1 MPATTPD
8 KDVNL
13 IPTLLIGVGGTGKET
28 LMRIRK
34 MFYEKG
40 MGVGRDHTLVD
51 YLVVDTNEKDLNSLN
66 DSSLTPHM
74 KEILSFADSGQD
86 QEAFPIHIT
95 EAVANSYLDG
105 GKASHPNIFSWFNED
120 LIKRQGASMIS
131 AGAGQNR
138 QIARLCFFHHYDR
151 LRKLLEHKLTS
162 LVGSASNA
170 SARLKGHGNT
180 HVGVEEK
187 SIMVYIVTS
196 IAGGTGAG
204 VFLDMG
210 MLVKDILPKK
220 FANYNYNIVYYAVLP
235 EPYLPFQKSEELVQ
249 KIKENSFAV
258 LTEMEFFAYDNRD
271 QKFDLS
277 FPPSVD
283 QATDKNMKIGYEVEW
298 KRGEKIKIPPRF
310 WDNCFLVD
318 GTNEDQATP
327 MTPDQVAQMIAEAI
341 FLNFDETEFGT
352 KLRSSLVNRLA
363 LTIGLVSDD
372 LKTTEGEIL
381 FERPHSKAFSIF
393 GLSQIYFDRA
403 KLIRKAGFMLASRLV
418 KDFWL
423 RKSNIFAAAL
433 LQKSLKDFGGDGSD
447 SASITSTGYA
457 TDPVISLGYDSLEKA
472 ILMENV
478 DQNITRVDTLRAE
491 ARALRQ
497 QIELEQIDPLTESPI
512 DGFMKKHQILLEN
525 SKRTAGNLGLVLREG
540 EQRRIACESEVRKR
554 IEVILRF
561 RLREDGLRETEQL
574 VKEYRGFIDR
584 LESTAREVLSYQPD
598 ELGNWEARIHNARL
612 IPLKRYAKVAA
623 KKEMMKAVS
632 LAYRTMESQY
642 LKAAAAEILKII
654 HLLRAQLAETA
665 TSESY
670 SVSIKRFLDLL
681 ENQTNGTAAFLDK
694 RFNELHRNQN
704 AHDENARSIGLLSE
718 TREDDLESDLK
729 KQFTQPGGDEWDWEE
744 LEKLIVEKLKKSRQA
759 WARNISD
766 FGDLVLAFC
775 PLREN
780 QPPPRH
786 VVEEFSMELAE
797 ACVAVLSDKGY
808 SSKVKAVDQFFQEK
822 ADNQGNCLKVLRKHA
837 SPFMRMNNR
846 VVSGIEKNLQ
856 TENSVVYL
864 GIGDSKTDN
873 AAKFIDKLTRTGT
886 SAKLLSKIIPFQ
898 MRDDSIVL
906 YTDRV
911 GVPICLYDKLDDLGK
926 EYDRSN
932 RKKDCHI
939 DYKVMRYKLPEIRLA
954 SPVSHGK
961 NEQALESVLQG
972 LIVDTLRYDDQSK
985 GFTIQL
991 DSGFSY
997 PVGGNLQEL
1006 VDYFVDYPKH
1016 LDELQIQIEA
1026 KYRSWSENENGQLLG
1041 VLRSAVIAFGWEL
1054 EKRLQPLI
1062 DSGRITSA
1070 HANVN
1075 PIHTTLLKQIEPK
1088 IHQRLIDCGGLGWI
1102 SPLIEYEKILKNRD
1116 SDLEEKKNTMAAWK
1130 EKTEGCWKIISN
1142 QEMWFPVVN
1151 SKGKLKTK

>member
-1 MPATTPD
+1 MPANTSD

-34 MFYEKG
+34 MFFEKG
-40 MGVGRDHTLVD
+40 MGIGRDHALVD

-74 KEILSFADSGQD
+74 KEVLSFADSGQN

-95 EAVANSYLDG
+95 EAVATSYLDG
-105 GKASHPNIFSWFNED
+105 NKASHPNIFSWFNED
-120 LIKRQGASMIS
+120 LIKMQGASMIS
-131 AGAGQNR
+131 IGAGQNR
-138 QIARLCFFHHYDR
+138 QIARLCFFHHYER
-151 LRKLLEHKLTS
+151 LRKLLEHKLTN
-162 LVGSASNA
+162 LVGDASNA
-170 SARLKGHGNT
+170 SARLKGHGNN

-187 SIMVYIVTS
+187 SILVYIVTS

-220 FANYNYNIVYYAVLP
+220 FANYNYHIVYYAVLP
-235 EPYLPFQKSEELVQ
+235 EPYLPFQKSEALVQ

-283 QATDKNMKIGYEVEW
+283 QANDKNLKAGYEVEW

-352 KLRSSLVNRLA
+352 KFRSSLVNRLA
-363 LTIGLVSDD
+363 LTIGLISDD

-381 FERPHSKAFSIF
+381 FERPHTKAFSIF

-403 KLIRKAGFMLASRLV
+403 KLVRKAGFMLASRLI
-418 KDFWL
+418 KNFWL
-423 RKSNIFAAAL
+423 RKSSIFAAAL
-433 LQKSLKDFGGDGSD
+433 VQKSLEDFGGDGPV
-447 SASITSTGYA
+447 TSTGYE
-457 TDPVISLGYDSLEKA
+457 TDPVISLDYDSLEKA

-491 ARALRQ
+491 AKALRQ
-497 QIELEQIDPLTESPI
+497 KIELEQIDPLTESPI

-525 SKRTAGNLGLVLREG
+525 NKRPGLVLREG
-540 EQRRIACESEVRKR
+540 EQRRIVFESEARKR
-554 IEVILRF
+554 VEAIIRF
-561 RLREDGLRETEQL
+561 RLREDGLLETEQL
-574 VKEYRGFIDR
+574 LNEYRGFINR
-584 LESTAREVLSYQPD
+584 LESTAREVLSYHPD

-612 IPLKRYAKVAA
+612 IPLKRYAKIAA
-623 KKEMMKAVS
+623 NKEMMKAVS

-642 LKAAAAEILKII
+642 LRVAATEILKIV
-654 HLLRAQLAETA
+654 HLLRSQLTETA

-670 SVSIKRFLDLL
+670 SVSIKRLLDLL
-681 ENQTNGTAAFLDK
+681 ENQTNGVTIFLDK
-694 RFNELHRNQN
+694 RFSELHRNQN
-704 AHDENARSIGLLSE
+704 SHDENARSIGLLSE
-718 TREDDLESDLK
+718 TSENDLELTLK
-729 KQFTQPGGDEWDWEE
+729 KHFTKLGGDEWNWEE
-744 LEKLIVEKLKKSRQA
+744 LEKLIVEKLKKSRQT
-759 WARNISD
+759 WSRNISD

-775 PLREN
+775 PLSEN

-786 VVEEFSMELAE
+786 VVEEFANELAQ
-797 ACVAVLSDKGY
+797 ACISVLEDKGY
-808 SSKVKAVDQFFQEK
+808 SSKIKAVDQFFQEK
-822 ADNQGNCLKVLRKHA
+822 GDNQNNCLRVLRKHA

-864 GIGDSKTDN
+864 GISDAKTDN
-873 AAKFIDKLTRTGT
+873 AAKFIEKLTNTTT
-886 SAKLLSKIIPFQ
+886 SARLLSTIIPFQ

-926 EYDRSN
+926 EYDKSN

-972 LIVDTLRYDDQSK
+972 IIVDSIRYDDQSK
-985 GFTIQL
+985 GFTVQL
-991 DSGFSY
+991 ENGFSY
-997 PVGGNLQEL
+997 PFGGNLQEL
-1006 VDYFVDYPKH
+1006 VDYFVDYPKN
-1016 LDELQIQIEA
+1016 LDELQSQIEA
-1026 KYRSWSENENGQLLG
+1026 KYRSWSQNENGQLLG
-1041 VLRSAVIAFGWEL
+1041 ILRSAIIAFGWEL

-1062 DSGRITSA
+1062 NSGRITSA

-1075 PIHTTLLKQIEPK
+1075 PIHTTLMKQIEPK
-1088 IHQRLIDCGGLGWI
+1088 IQQRLNDCGGLGWI
-1102 SPLIEYEKILKNRD
+1102 NPLLEYEKILKNRD
-1116 SDLEEKKNTMAAWK
+1116 SDEDEKKTAMEAWK
-1130 EKTEGCWKIISN
+1130 EKTDGCWKIISN
-1142 QEMWFPVVN
+1142 QEMWFPVIN

>member
-40 MGVGRDHTLVD
+40 MGIGRDHTLVD
-51 YLVVDTNEKDLNSLN
+51 YLVVDTDEKSLNSLN

-74 KEILSFADSGQD
+74 KQELSFAESGQD
-86 QEAFPIHIT
+86 REAYPIHIT
-95 EAVANSYLDG
+95 EAVATSYLDG
-105 GKASHPNIFSWFNED
+105 GKASHPHIFSWFNED
-120 LIKRQGASMIS
+120 LLKRQGASMIS

-138 QIARLCFFHHYDR
+138 QIARLCFFHHYGEI
-151 LRKLLEHKLTS
+151 RKLLEHKLTN

-170 SARLKGHGNT
+170 SVRLKGHGDNP
-180 HVGVEEK
+180 VKVEEK
-187 SIMVYIVTS
+187 SIMIYIVTS

-204 VFLDMG
+204 IFLDMG

-220 FANYNYNIVYYAVLP
+220 FANYNYNIVFYAVLP
-235 EPYLPFQKSEELVQ
+235 EPYLQYLKSEELVQ
-249 KIKENSFAV
+249 KVKENSFAV
-258 LTEMEFFAYDNRD
+258 LTEMEFFAFDNRD

-277 FPPSVD
+277 FPASVD
-283 QATDKNMKIGYEVEW
+283 QANEKESKIGYEVEW

-310 WDNCFLVD
+310 WNNCFLVD

-327 MTPDQVAQMIAEAI
+327 MSPDQVAQMIAEAI

-363 LTIGLVSDD
+363 LTLGLVSDD

-381 FERPHSKAFSIF
+381 FERPHSKAFSVF

-403 KLIRKAGFMLASRLV
+403 KLIRKAGFMLASKIV
-418 KDFWL
+418 KEFWL
-423 RKSNIFAAAL
+423 RKSGIFAAAL
-433 LQKSLKDFGGDGSD
+433 VQKSLKDFGGDGAD
-447 SASITSTGYA
+447 SASITSTGYE
-457 TDPVISLGYDSLEKA
+457 TDPVMPLGYDSLEKA
-472 ILMENV
+472 ILMENI

-497 QIELEQIDPLTESPI
+497 QIELDQIDPLTDSPI
-512 DGFMKKHQILLEN
+512 EGFMQKHQILLEN
-525 SKRTAGNLGLVLREG
+525 NRRSAGNLGLVLREG
-540 EQRRIACESEVRKR
+540 EQRRIAFEIEVRKR
-554 IEVILRF
+554 VEALIRF

-574 VKEYRGFIDR
+574 VNEYRGFINR
-584 LESTAREVLSYQPD
+584 LESAAREVLAYHPD

-612 IPLKRYAKVAA
+612 IPMKRYAKVAA

-642 LKAAAAEILKII
+642 LKAAAAEILKIV

-681 ENQTNGTAAFLDK
+681 ENQTTGAAAFLDNQ
-694 RFNELHRNQN
+694 FYGLHRNQN
-704 AHDENARSIGLLSE
+704 SHDENPRSIGLLSA
-718 TREDDLESDLK
+718 TREEDLEIDLK
-729 KQFTQPGGDEWDWEE
+729 KQFTQPGGNEWDWEK
-744 LEKLIVEKLKKSRQA
+744 LEKLVIEKLKKSRQA
-759 WARNISD
+759 WARNIID
-766 FGDLVLAFC
+766 FGDLVIKFC
-775 PLREN
+775 PLNEN

-786 VVEEFSMELAE
+786 VVDEFAMELAE
-797 ACVAVLSDKGY
+797 ACIAVLGDKGY
-808 SSKVKAVDQFFQEK
+808 SSKVKAVEQFFQEK

-864 GIGDSKTDN
+864 GIGDAQTDN
-873 AAKFIDKLTRTGT
+873 AAKFIDKLTRTAT

-926 EYDRSN
+926 EYDKSN

-961 NEQALESVLQG
+961 NELALESVLQG
-972 LIVDTLRYDDQSK
+972 LIVDTIRYDDQSK

-991 DSGFSY
+991 NSGFSY

-1006 VDYFVDYPKH
+1006 VDYFVDFPKH
-1016 LDELQIQIEA
+1016 LDELQNQIETR
-1026 KYRSWSENENGQLLG
+1026 YRSWSETENGQLLG
-1041 VLRSAVIAFGWEL
+1041 VLRSSVIAFGWEL

-1062 DSGRITSA
+1062 TSGRITSA

-1075 PIHTTLLKQIEPK
+1075 PIHTTLMKQIEPK
-1088 IHQRLIDCGGLGWI
+1088 IQQRLIDCGGLGWI
-1102 SPLIEYEKILKNRD
+1102 SPLLEYEKILKNRD
-1116 SDLEEKKNTMAAWK
+1116 IDEEEKKNAMAAWK
-1130 EKTEGCWKIISN
+1130 EKTDGCWKIISN

-1151 SKGKLKTK
+1151 PRGKLKTK

>member
-8 KDVNL
+8 KEVNL

-40 MGVGRDHTLVD
+40 MGIGQDHALVD
-51 YLVVDTNEKDLNSLN
+51 YLVVDTDEKSLNSLN

-74 KEILSFADSGQD
+74 KEVLSFADSGPD
-86 QEAFPIHIT
+86 QEAFPIHIS
-95 EAVANSYLDG
+95 EAIANNYLAG
-105 GKASHPNIFSWFNED
+105 GIASHPHIFSWFNED

-138 QIARLCFFHHYDR
+138 QIGRLCFFAKYAG
-151 LRKLLEHKLTS
+151 LRKLLEHKLTR

-170 SARLKGHGNT
+170 SARLKGHGNN

-204 VFLDMG
+204 IFLDMG
-210 MLVKDILPKK
+210 MLVKDILKDSP
-220 FANYNYNIVYYAVLP
+220 NHNIVYYAVLP
-235 EPYLPFQKSEELVQ
+235 EPYLQFQKSFELVQ

-258 LTEMEFFAYDNRD
+258 LTEMEFFAYGNQD

-283 QATDKNMKIGYEVEW
+283 QTTDKNKEIGYEVEW
-298 KRGEKIKIPPRF
+298 VQGEKISIPPRF
-310 WDNCFLVD
+310 WNNCFLVD

-341 FLNFDETEFGT
+341 FLTFDETEFGT
-352 KLRSSLVNRLA
+352 KLRSSLVNRMA
-363 LTIGLVSDD
+363 LTRGLVSIPI
-372 LKTTEGEIL
+372 KTTEGEIL
-381 FERPHSKAFSIF
+381 FERPYTKAFSIF

-403 KLIRKAGFMLASRLV
+403 KLIRKAGFMLAS
-418 KDFWL
+418 KMIKNFWL
-423 RKSNIFAAAL
+423 RKSSIFAAAL
-433 LQKSLKDFGGDGSD
+433 VQKSLKDLGSDGSD
-447 SASITSTGYA
+447 SASITSTGHT
-457 TDPVISLGYDSLEKA
+457 TDPVIPLGYDSLEKA

-478 DQNITRVDTLRAE
+478 DQNITRVDTLRSE

-497 QIELEQIDPLTESPI
+497 QIELDQIDPLTESPI
-512 DGFMKKHQILLEN
+512 DGFMEKHRILLE
-525 SKRTAGNLGLVLREG
+525 SSRRTVGNLGLVLREG
-540 EQRRIACESEVRKR
+540 EQRRIAFESEIRKR
-554 IEVILRF
+554 IEAIIRF
-561 RLREDGLRETEQL
+561 RLKEDGLRETEQL

-584 LESTAREVLSYQPD
+584 LESTAREVLAYHPD

-612 IPLKRYAKVAA
+612 IPLKRYATIAA

-642 LKAAAAEILKII
+642 LKAAASEILKIV

-681 ENQTNGTAAFLDK
+681 ENQNNGAAAFLDK

-718 TREDDLESDLK
+718 TSEDDLENTLK
-729 KQFTQPGGDEWDWEE
+729 KQFSQIGGDEWDWEE
-744 LEKLIVEKLKKSRQA
+744 LEKLIIVKLKKSRQA

-775 PLREN
+775 PLHEN

-786 VVEEFSMELAE
+786 VVEEFAMELAE
-797 ACVAVLSDKGY
+797 ACITVLNDKGY

-822 ADNQGNCLKVLRKHA
+822 ADNQSNCLKVLRKHA
-837 SPFMRMNNR
+837 SPFMRLNNR
-846 VVSGIEKNLQ
+846 AVLGIEQDEQ
-856 TENSVVYL
+856 TQNSVVYL

-873 AAKFIDKLTRTGT
+873 AAKFIDKLTRTAT
-886 SAKLLSKIIPFQ
+886 SAKLLTKIIPFQ

-926 EYDRSN
+926 EYDKSN

-939 DYKVMRYKLPEIRLA
+939 DYKVMRFKLPEIRLV

-961 NEQALESVLQG
+961 NEQALESVFQG
-972 LIVDTLRYDDQSK
+972 LLVDTIRYDDQSK
-985 GFTIQL
+985 GFSLQL
-991 DSGFSY
+991 NNGFSY

-1006 VDYFVDYPKH
+1006 VDCFVENPKH
-1016 LDELQIQIEA
+1016 LDELQKQIEA
-1026 KYRSWSENENGQLLG
+1026 KYRSWSENDNGHLLG

-1054 EKRLQPLI
+1054 QKRLQPLI
-1062 DSGRITSA
+1062 NSARITHA

-1075 PIHTTLLKQIEPK
+1075 PIYTTLLKIEPK
-1088 IHQRLIDCGGLGWI
+1088 IHQRLTDCGGLGWI
-1102 SPLIEYEKILKNRD
+1102 SPLLEYENILKNRD
-1116 SDLEEKKNTMAAWK
+1116 TDEDEKKSALAAWK
-1130 EKTEGCWKIISN
+1130 EKTDGCWKIISN

-1151 SKGKLKTK
+1151 PKGKLKTK

>member
-28 LMRIRK
+28 LLRIRK

-40 MGVGRDHTLVD
+40 MGIGRDHALVD
-51 YLVVDTNEKDLNSLN
+51 YLVVDTNEKEMNSLN
-66 DSSLTPHM
+66 DSTLTPLM
-74 KEILSFADSGQD
+74 KDVLSFADSGQD

-95 EAVANSYLDG
+95 EAVANSYLEG

-138 QIARLCFFHHYDR
+138 QIARLCFFHHYER

-170 SARLKGHGNT
+170 SARLKGHSDNR
-180 HVGVEEK
+180 VGVEEK

-204 VFLDMG
+204 IFLDMG

-235 EPYLPFQKSEELVQ
+235 EPYLPFMKSEELVK

-258 LTEMEFFAYDNRD
+258 LTEMELFAYDNRD

-277 FPPSVD
+277 FPPPVD
-283 QATDKNMKIGYEVEW
+283 QASDKSRSFGYEVEW
-298 KRGEKIKIPPRF
+298 KRGERVKIPPRF

-403 KLIRKAGFMLASRLV
+403 KLIRKAGFMLASKLV

-423 RKSNIFAAAL
+423 RKSGVFAAAL
-433 LQKSLKDFGGDGSD
+433 VQKCLDDLGNEGAD
-447 SASITSTGYA
+447 SSAITSTGYSD
-457 TDPVISLGYDSLEKA
+457 DPVKPLNYDSLEKA
-472 ILMENV
+472 ILMEIP
-478 DQNITRVDTLRAE
+478 DQNITRVDTLRSE

-497 QIELEQIDPLTESPI
+497 RIELDQIDPLTDSPI
-512 DGFMKKHQILLEN
+512 DGFMEKHRILLEN
-525 SKRTAGNLGLVLREG
+525 SKRTAGNQGLVLREG
-540 EQRRIACESEVRKR
+540 EQRRIAFEADLKKR
-554 IEVILRF
+554 VEAIVRF
-561 RLREDGLRETEQL
+561 RLHEDGLRETEL
-574 VKEYRGFIDR
+574 LIKEYRGFIDR

-598 ELGNWEARIHNARL
+598 ELGNWETRIHNARL
-612 IPLKRYAKVAA
+612 IPLKRYAKIAA

-632 LAYRTMESQY
+632 LAYRYMESQY
-642 LKAAAAEILKII
+642 LKAAASEILKIV
-654 HLLRAQLAETA
+654 HLLRSQFVETP
-665 TSESY
+665 TSESFT
-670 SVSIKRFLDLL
+670 VSIKRFSDLL
-681 ENQTNGTAAFLDK
+681 ESQSNGVANFLDK
-694 RFNELHRNQN
+694 SFNDLHKNQN
-704 AHDENARSIGLLSE
+704 PHDENARTIGLLSE
-718 TREDDLESDLK
+718 TSEDDLVASLK
-729 KQFTQPGGDEWDWEE
+729 KQFTKIGGDDWDWVL
-744 LEKLIVEKLKKSRQA
+744 LEKLVIEKLMKSRQV
-759 WARNISD
+759 WARNIHD

-775 PLREN
+775 PMRES

-786 VVEEFSMELAE
+786 AVEEFAMELAE
-797 ACVAVLSDKGY
+797 ACVSVLGDKGY

-822 ADNQGNCLKVLRKHA
+822 ADNQNSCLRILRKHA

-873 AAKFIDKLTRTGT
+873 AAKFIDKLTRTAT
-886 SAKLLSKIIPFQ
+886 SAKLLGKIIPFQ

-926 EYDRSN
+926 EYDKSI

-954 SPVSHGK
+954 SPVFHGK

-972 LIVDTLRYDDQSK
+972 LMVDTIRYDDQSK

-991 DSGFSY
+991 NSSFSY

-1006 VDYFVDYPKH
+1006 VDYFVDNPKH
-1016 LDELQIQIEA
+1016 LDELQSQIEA
-1026 KYRSWSENENGQLLG
+1026 KYRTWAENESGQLLG

-1088 IHQRLIDCGGLGWI
+1088 IHQRLVDCGGLGWI
-1102 SPLIEYEKILKNRD
+1102 EPLLNYEKVLKSRD
-1116 SDLEEKKNTMAAWK
+1116 AYEDEKKNAIVAWK
-1130 EKTEGCWKIISN
+1130 EKTDGCWKIISN
-1142 QEMWFPVVN
+1142 QEMWLPVVN